1 MYVIELGYIKKKQ
14 FNTYS
19 SAFIALKKIVL
30 PLMLRFYFDNA
41 ENRQ

>member
-19 SAFIALKKIVL
+19 SAFIALKKKSSAFSVEI
-30 PLMLRFYFDNA
+30 FF
-41 ENRQ
+41 

>member
-19 SAFIALKKIVL
+19 CVFIALKKNSSAFSVEI
-30 PLMLRFYFDNA
+30 FF
-41 ENRQ
+41 